1 MRVHASV
8 RMIGTPQKRGEA
20 CSFRTLCARAR
31 ARVGIV
37 QGRGIVVQAGIDPQN
52 FAGIITDTA
61 LLVGLVAYTSAKPV
75 KPSAN
80 PFAKPAKPS
89 AKPSAKPAKPS
100 AKPSAKPAKPT
111 AKPSVAKEKRKPEVE
126 TEKEETGKEETEKEE
141 TGKEETENDGDES

>member
-52 FAGIITDTA
+52 FAGIVTDTA

-89 AKPSAKPAKPS
+89 
-100 AKPSAKPAKPT
+100 

-141 TGKEETENDGDES
+141 TGKEETEKEETGKEETENDGDES

>member
-1 MRVHASV
+1 MLVHASM
-8 RMIGTPQKRGEA
+8 RMIGTPHKRGEA

-75 KPSAN
+75 KPSA
-80 PFAKPAKPS
+80 KPS
-89 AKPSAKPAKPS
+89 AKS
-100 AKPSAKPAKPT
+100 AKPS

-126 TEKEETGKEETEKEE
+126 TEKEETGKEETEKQ
-141 TGKEETENDGDES
+141 ETESDRDEP

>member
-1 MRVHASV
+1 MWVHASV
-8 RMIGTPQKRGEA
+8 RTIGTPQKRGEA

-75 KPSAN
+75 KPSA
-80 PFAKPAKPS
+80 KPS
-89 AKPSAKPAKPS
+89 AKS
-100 AKPSAKPAKPT
+100 AKPS
-111 AKPSVAKEKRKPEVE
+111 AKPSVAKEKRKPQEE
-126 TEKEETGKEETEKEE
+126 IAKEETGKQETEKQ
-141 TGKEETENDGDES
+141 ETESDRDEP

>member
-1 MRVHASV
+1 MLVHASM
-8 RMIGTPQKRGEA
+8 RMIGTPHKRGEA

-75 KPSAN
+75 KPSA
-80 PFAKPAKPS
+80 KPS
-89 AKPSAKPAKPS
+89 AKS
-100 AKPSAKPAKPT
+100 AKPS

-126 TEKEETGKEETEKEE
+126 TEKEETGKEETEKQEIESDREE
-141 TGKEETENDGDES
+141 S

>member
-1 MRVHASV
+1 MWVHASV
-8 RMIGTPQKRGEA
+8 RTIGTPQKRGEA

-61 LLVGLVAYTSAKPV
+61 LFVGLVAYTS
-75 KPSAN
+75 
-80 PFAKPAKPS
+80 AKPAKPS

-100 AKPSAKPAKPT
+100 AKPSAKPAKPS
-111 AKPSVAKEKRKPEVE
+111 AKPSVAKEKRKPQEE
-126 TEKEETGKEETEKEE
+126 TEKEETGKEEIEKEETGKEETEKEE
-141 TGKEETENDGDES
+141 TEKEETENDGDES

>member
-1 MRVHASV
+1 MLVHASM
-8 RMIGTPQKRGEA
+8 RMIGTPHKRGEA

-75 KPSAN
+75 KPSA
-80 PFAKPAKPS
+80 KPS
-89 AKPSAKPAKPS
+89 AKS
-100 AKPSAKPAKPT
+100 AKPS
-111 AKPSVAKEKRKPEVE
+111 AKPSVAKEKRKPQEE
-126 TEKEETGKEETEKEE
+126 IAKEETGKEETEKQ
-141 TGKEETENDGDES
+141 ETESDRDES

>member
-1 MRVHASV
+1 MWVHASV
-8 RMIGTPQKRGEA
+8 RTIGTPQKRGEA

-61 LLVGLVAYTSAKPV
+61 LFVGLVAYTS
-75 KPSAN
+75 
-80 PFAKPAKPS
+80 AKPAKPS

-100 AKPSAKPAKPT
+100 AKPS
-111 AKPSVAKEKRKPEVE
+111 VAKEKRKPQEE
-126 TEKEETGKEETEKEE
+126 TEKEETGKEEIEKEETGKEETEKEE
-141 TGKEETENDGDES
+141 TEKEEAENDGDES

>member
-52 FAGIITDTA
+52 FAGIVTDTA
-61 LLVGLVAYTSAKPV
+61 LLVGLVAYTSAKP
-75 KPSAN
+75 
-80 PFAKPAKPS
+80 AKPS
-89 AKPSAKPAKPS
+89 AKPSAKS
-100 AKPSAKPAKPT
+100 AKPS
-111 AKPSVAKEKRKPEVE
+111 AKPSVAKEKRKPQEE
-126 TEKEETGKEETEKEE
+126 IAKEETGKQETEK
-141 TGKEETENDGDES
+141 KETESDRDEP

>member
-1 MRVHASV
+1 MLVHASM
-8 RMIGTPQKRGEA
+8 RMIGTPHKRGEA

-61 LLVGLVAYTSAKPV
+61 LLVGLVAYTSAKP
-75 KPSAN
+75 
-80 PFAKPAKPS
+80 AKPS
-89 AKPSAKPAKPS
+89 AKPSAKS
-100 AKPSAKPAKPT
+100 AKPS

-126 TEKEETGKEETEKEE
+126 TEKEETGKEETEKQ
-141 TGKEETENDGDES
+141 ETESDRDEP

>member
-1 MRVHASV
+1 MLVHASM
-8 RMIGTPQKRGEA
+8 RMIGTPHKRGEA

-75 KPSAN
+75 KPSAK
-80 PFAKPAKPS
+80 PSAKSAKPS
-89 AKPSAKPAKPS
+89 AKPSAKSAKPS
-100 AKPSAKPAKPT
+100 AKPSAKSAKPS
-111 AKPSVAKEKRKPEVE
+111 AKPSVAKEKRKPQEE
-126 TEKEETGKEETEKEE
+126 IAKEETGKEETEKQ
-141 TGKEETENDGDES
+141 ETESDRDEP

>member
-1 MRVHASV
+1 MLVHASM
-8 RMIGTPQKRGEA
+8 RMIGTPHKRGEA

-75 KPSAN
+75 KPSA
-80 PFAKPAKPS
+80 KPS
-89 AKPSAKPAKPS
+89 AKS
-100 AKPSAKPAKPT
+100 AKPS
-111 AKPSVAKEKRKPEVE
+111 AKPSVAKEKRKPQEE
-126 TEKEETGKEETEKEE
+126 IAKEETGKEETEKQEIESDREE
-141 TGKEETENDGDES
+141 S

>member
-1 MRVHASV
+1 MRVHAAV
-8 RMIGTPQKRGEA
+8 RMTGTPQKRGEA

-61 LLVGLVAYTSAKPV
+61 LLVGLVAYTSAKP
-75 KPSAN
+75 
-80 PFAKPAKPS
+80 AKPS
-89 AKPSAKPAKPS
+89 
-100 AKPSAKPAKPT
+100 

-141 TGKEETENDGDES
+141 TGKEETGKEETENDGDES

>member
-1 MRVHASV
+1 MWVHASV
-8 RMIGTPQKRGEA
+8 RTIGTPQKRGEA

-75 KPSAN
+75 KPSA
-80 PFAKPAKPS
+80 KPS
-89 AKPSAKPAKPS
+89 AKS
-100 AKPSAKPAKPT
+100 AKPS
-111 AKPSVAKEKRKPEVE
+111 AKPSVAKEKRKPQEE
-126 TEKEETGKEETEKEE
+126 IAKEETGKEETEKQ
-141 TGKEETENDGDES
+141 ETESDRDEP

>member
-1 MRVHASV
+1 MLVHASM
-8 RMIGTPQKRGEA
+8 RMIGTPHKRGEA

-75 KPSAN
+75 KPSA
-80 PFAKPAKPS
+80 KPS
-89 AKPSAKPAKPS
+89 AKS
-100 AKPSAKPAKPT
+100 AKPS
-111 AKPSVAKEKRKPEVE
+111 AKPSVAKEKRKPQEEIAKEE
-126 TEKEETGKEETEKEE
+126 TGKEETGKEETEKQE
-141 TGKEETENDGDES
+141 TGRDRDES

>member
-37 QGRGIVVQAGIDPQN
+37 QGRGIVVQAGIVPQN
-52 FAGIITDTA
+52 FAGIMTDTA
-61 LLVGLVAYTSAKPV
+61 LFVGLVAYTS
-75 KPSAN
+75 
-80 PFAKPAKPS
+80 AKPAKPS

-100 AKPSAKPAKPT
+100 AKPSAKPAKPS
-111 AKPSVAKEKRKPEVE
+111 AKPSVAKEKRKPQEE
-126 TEKEETGKEETEKEE
+126 TEKGETGKEETEKEE
-141 TGKEETENDGDES
+141 TENDGDES

>member
-61 LLVGLVAYTSAKPV
+61 LLVGLVAYTSAKP
-75 KPSAN
+75 
-80 PFAKPAKPS
+80 AKPS
-89 AKPSAKPAKPS
+89 AKPSAKS
-100 AKPSAKPAKPT
+100 AKPS
-111 AKPSVAKEKRKPEVE
+111 AKPSVAKEKRKPQEE
-126 TEKEETGKEETEKEE
+126 IAKEETGKEETEKQ
-141 TGKEETENDGDES
+141 ETESDRDEP

>member
-1 MRVHASV
+1 MWVHASV
-8 RMIGTPQKRGEA
+8 RTIGTPQKRGEA

-75 KPSAN
+75 KPSA
-80 PFAKPAKPS
+80 KPS
-89 AKPSAKPAKPS
+89 AKS
-100 AKPSAKPAKPT
+100 AKPS
-111 AKPSVAKEKRKPEVE
+111 AKPSVAKEKRKPQEE
-126 TEKEETGKEETEKEE
+126 IAKEETGKEETEKQ
-141 TGKEETENDGDES
+141 ETESDRDES

>member
-1 MRVHASV
+1 MWVHASV

-75 KPSAN
+75 KPSAK
-80 PFAKPAKPS
+80 PSAKSAKPS
-89 AKPSAKPAKPS
+89 AKPSAKS
-100 AKPSAKPAKPT
+100 AKPS
-111 AKPSVAKEKRKPEVE
+111 AKPSVAKEKRKPQ
-126 TEKEETGKEETEKEE
+126 EEIAKEETEKEE
-141 TGKEETENDGDES
+141 TGKQETGKQETESDRDES

>member
-1 MRVHASV
+1 MLVHASM
-8 RMIGTPQKRGEA
+8 RMIGTPHKRGEA

-75 KPSAN
+75 KPSA
-80 PFAKPAKPS
+80 KPS
-89 AKPSAKPAKPS
+89 AKS
-100 AKPSAKPAKPT
+100 AKPS
-111 AKPSVAKEKRKPEVE
+111 AKPSVAKEKRKPQEE
-126 TEKEETGKEETEKEE
+126 IAKEETGKEETEKQ
-141 TGKEETENDGDES
+141 ETESDRDEP